1 MRTRLRPTLA
11 TRIAL
16 LAVSVALL
24 TSIAGGVIS
33 VNLLQRA
40 SEQTAR
46 SALVA
51 LADQAQATAQGGA
64 SAEAAQ
70 ARARKALQS
79 ISVQIAVVRTRA
91 DGSPTLTG
99 DTLAARSLT
108 VEQVQRVADGES
120 LSLQLP
126 RDDGVVLVEARPTP
140 AGGLVLAQRRG
151 DAVALGGQA
160 LRELT
165 ILLVITGVVA
175 VALGLLVAWRLARP
189 LKRTAAAAAALAQG
203 SRDVALPETGPREVA
218 EVAASVNRLA
228 GALSHSEARQREF
241 LLSVSHDLRTP
252 LTAITGYAESLAD
265 GVVPPERL
273 ATVGTVIGAEARRLE
288 RLVADL
294 LDLARLDA
302 QEMRMVP
309 APVDVRGVVDG
320 AADTW
325 QHRCEQVGVHFR
337 TETTDAPV
345 VVFADAQRLRQAL
358 DGLLENALRVTPQ
371 GAPIVVVTRVEPP
384 GVAVLE
390 VRDGGPGLTDD
401 DLPVA
406 FERSALYERY
416 RGVRQVG
423 TGLGLAIV
431 HRIVQRL
438 GGSVEAGHAAEGGA
452 RFTIR
457 MPLLTPEASVPAALP
472 PGAEDGH
479 ATRTEP

>member
-1 MRTRLRPTLA
+1 VAVSARLPRTLSTLG

-24 TSIAGGVIS
+24 TSVAGGVIS

-51 LADQAQATAQGGA
+51 LADQAQATAQGGV

-70 ARARKALQS
+70 ARARRALQS
-79 ISVQIAVVRTRA
+79 ISVQIAAVRTRP
-91 DGSPTLTG
+91 DGSPVVTG
-99 DTLAARSLT
+99 DALASRSLT
-108 VEQVQRVADGES
+108 PEQVQQVVDGES
-120 LSLQLP
+120 LSLRLR
-126 RDDGVVLVEARPTP
+126 RDEGIVLVEARPTP
-140 AGGLVLAQRRG
+140 AGALVLAQRRG

-165 ILLVITGVVA
+165 VLLVITGVVA
-175 VALGLLVAWRLARP
+175 VLLGLLVAWRLARP
-189 LKRTAAAAAALAQG
+189 LRRTAEGATALAQG
-203 SRDVALPETGPREVA
+203 SRDIAIPETGPREVA
-218 EVAASVNRLA
+218 AVAASVNRLA
-228 GALSHSEARQREF
+228 AALSHSEARQREF

-265 GVVPPERL
+265 GVVPEDRL
-273 ATVGTVIGAEARRLE
+273 RSVGVVLGDEARRLE

-302 QEMRMVP
+302 QEMRMTP
-309 APVDVRGVVDG
+309 APVDLADIVRG
-320 AADTW
+320 ATPTW
-325 QHRCEQVGVHFR
+325 RHRCEQVGVRFAS
-337 TETTDAPV
+337 EVPDQPV
-345 VVFADAQRLRQAL
+345 VVLADAQRLRQAL
-358 DGLLENALRVTPQ
+358 DGLLENALRVTPA
-371 GAPIVVVTRVEPP
+371 GAPII
-384 GVAVLE
+384 VAARTGTAGTAELE
-390 VRDGGPGLTDD
+390 VRDGGPGLTDA

-416 RGVRQVG
+416 RGIRQVG

-431 HRIVQRL
+431 HRIVARL
-438 GGSVEAGHAAEGGA
+438 GGTIEAGHAAEGGA

-457 MPLLTPEASVPAALP
+457 LP
-472 PGAEDGH
+472 VVVGGTHTA
-479 ATRTEP
+479 R